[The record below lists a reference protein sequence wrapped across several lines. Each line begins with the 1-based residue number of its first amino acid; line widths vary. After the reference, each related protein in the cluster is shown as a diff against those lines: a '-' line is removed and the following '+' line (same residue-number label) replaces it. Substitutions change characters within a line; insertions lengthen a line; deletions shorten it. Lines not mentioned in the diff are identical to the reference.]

1 MGLVRGV
8 GQERR
13 NNVRLLSY
21 NIRRGGAGREA
32 ALASVI
38 CTVNPDVVV
47 LEEAT
52 RPDVVERLARDTG
65 MRHWSSKAG
74 KSLAFMSRDSVS
86 SFAAHRPPISRHAF
100 LEIVPATTSWRV
112 FGVHLSAVHA
122 AWTERRRLFELRA
135 LLRTVAAHQAGPH
148 ILIGDFNTVA
158 PGDIFDVR
166 RLPRRL
172 RALVWLSGGHI
183 RWRTIATVLAA
194 GYVDSFRQ
202 LHPDD
207 LGYTLPTPDPHV
219 RLDYAFVP
227 GAFVR
232 HVRSCEIVRTPDV
245 ASASDHF
252 PLLVDVEEP

>member
-1 MGLVRGV
+1 MRI
-8 GQERR
+8 
-13 NNVRLLSY
+13 LSY

-32 ALASVI
+32 PLASVI
-38 CTVNPDVVV
+38 RSVNPDVVV

-52 RPDVVERLARDTG
+52 RPEVVERLGRETG
-65 MRHWSSKAG
+65 MRQWGARAG
-74 KSLAFMSRDSVS
+74 KSLAFMSRQEVASY
-86 SFAAHRPPISRHAF
+86 AAHRPAISRHAF
-100 LEIVPATTSWRV
+100 LEVVPATTSWRV

-122 AWTERRRLFELRA
+122 AWTERRRLMELRA
-135 LLRTVAAHQAGPH
+135 LLRMIATHQTGPH

-158 PGDIFDVR
+158 PGDMFDAR

-207 LGYTLPTPDPHV
+207 LGYTLPTPEPHV

-227 GAFVR
+227 GAFAQ

-245 ASASDHF
+245 AKASDHF
-252 PLLVDVEEP
+252 PLLLDVREP

>member
-1 MGLVRGV
+1 MTL
-8 GQERR
+8 
-13 NNVRLLSY
+13 RLLSY

-32 ALASVI
+32 PLVSVI
-38 CTVNPDVVV
+38 RTVAPDIVV

-52 RPDVVERLARDTG
+52 RPEVVECLARETG
-65 MRHWSSKAG
+65 MAQWSSRAG
-74 KSLAFMSRDSVS
+74 KSLAFMSRQPVAA
-86 SFAAHRPPISRHAF
+86 FAAHRPAISRHAF
-100 LEIVPATTSWRV
+100 LEIVPSTTSWRI

-135 LLRTVAAHQAGPH
+135 LLRAVAAHQQGPH
-148 ILIGDFNTVA
+148 VLIGDFNTVA
-158 PGDIFDVR
+158 PGDIFDPR

-183 RWRTIATVLAA
+183 RWRTIATVLSA

-202 LHPDD
+202 LHPAD
-207 LGYTLPTPDPHV
+207 LGYTLPTPEPHV

-227 GAFVR
+227 GAFAS

-245 ASASDHF
+245 AKASDHF
-252 PLLVDVEEP
+252 PLLIELGGA

>member
-1 MGLVRGV
+1 MRI
-8 GQERR
+8 
-13 NNVRLLSY
+13 LSY

-32 ALASVI
+32 SLASVI
-38 CTVNPDVVV
+38 RTVNPDVVV

-52 RPDVVERLARDTG
+52 RPDVVKRLACDTG

-74 KSLAFMSRDSVS
+74 KSLAFMSRHSIVS
-86 SFAAHRPPISRHAF
+86 YAAHRPPISRHAF
-100 LEIVPATTSWRV
+100 LEIVPAASSWRV

-135 LLRTVAAHQAGPH
+135 LLRAVATHQAGPH

-158 PGDIFDVR
+158 PGEIFDAR

-202 LHPDD
+202 LHPHD

-227 GAFVR
+227 GAFVQ

-252 PLLVDVEEP
+252 PLLLEVNEP